1 MNMLLC
7 YRAGF
12 SCYGNNRNGLNA
24 FGVYAEY
31 IYKCRSLTLA
41 QCQRT
46 ESSGNKVV
54 KFSRGKKCEEVK
66 CEESCGCSH
75 GNTTYNFGQS
85 FVTGCQY
92 CTCTLSGAIECTC
105 SEIYRRKEVRD
116 MSRNELSR
124 YQEAVKILNK
134 RGQPSKWFSFAKMYS
149 DYKPQAV
156 GNPGSLP
163 WHRYFL
169 RLVEMELQ
177 TIDCSIT
184 IPYYDWTVNAG
195 NQDKSLIWSANMFG
209 GDGMDVTGCVQHHPF
224 KDYYPPYWVPCLR
237 RHFNL
242 SIQLAD
248 VVDIQYALNEPN
260 YDTFRLSM
268 ELYLNL
274 FKVWVGGHMASDLS
288 PYDPLYISAAAFID
302 RIWWD
307 WQKKHENGLLLYPQE
322 LRYVPMA
329 PFKQTAD
336 DVMDSKK
343 QMCVTYYPLTEGAV
357 CNITIPN
364 YNFNSLGYDRHGFDK
379 EGYDLDGYNIYGV
392 DRDGKPDE
400 RGIFNIYG
408 YDRGGYKRNGYD
420 VTGFDRFGFYID
432 SYNVDGY
439 DSLGYDESGYDRY
452 GFDRKGVTPFGF
464 HRNGTLLVNSLP
476 DTFDSYG
483 YNRYGLDQYGF
494 DREGYDVFGFDSK
507 GYDRLRCNRYFIGPM
522 TLIIK
527 RWSEIEL
534 GKADDKSIRIITRI
548 CPAVTTLPKW
558 R

>member
-1 MNMLLC
+1 MLLC

-12 SCYGNNRNGLNA
+12 SCYGNTRNGLNA

-54 KFSRGKKCEEVK
+54 KFSRGKKCDEVK

-116 MSRNELSR
+116 MSRDELSR
-124 YQEAVKILNK
+124 YQEAIKILNK

-169 RLVEMELQ
+169 RLIEMELQ

-224 KDYYPPYWVPCLR
+224 KDYYPPYRVPCLR

-248 VVDIQYALNEPN
+248 VVDIQYALNEPS

-274 FKVWVGGHMASDLS
+274 LKVWVGGHMASDLS